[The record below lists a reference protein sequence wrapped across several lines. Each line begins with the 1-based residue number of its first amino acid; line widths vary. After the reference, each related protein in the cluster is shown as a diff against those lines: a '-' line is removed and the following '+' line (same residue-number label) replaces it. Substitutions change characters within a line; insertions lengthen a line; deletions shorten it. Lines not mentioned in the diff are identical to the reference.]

1 MPALGRAGYSLIE
14 VLVAVTLFSL
24 AALALS
30 AGVVTVIRATA
41 TSEHFTVATI
51 LAQDKLEELHA
62 QTASRSGDTDTPQPG
77 FTRTWVV
84 TPDSPQDGVSQID
97 VTVSWT
103 DYESR
108 TVTLTTVINE

>member
-1 MPALGRAGYSLIE
+1 MPAVGKAGFSLIE
-14 VLVAVTLFSL
+14 VLVAVALFSL

-30 AGVVTVIRATA
+30 AGAVTVIRATA
-41 TSEHFTVATI
+41 TSEHFTLATI

-62 QTASRSGDTDTPQPG
+62 QTAPLSGNTDIPQPG
-77 FTRTWVV
+77 FTRAWTV

-103 DYESR
+103 DYQSHA
-108 TVTLTTVINE
+108 VTLTTVVNE